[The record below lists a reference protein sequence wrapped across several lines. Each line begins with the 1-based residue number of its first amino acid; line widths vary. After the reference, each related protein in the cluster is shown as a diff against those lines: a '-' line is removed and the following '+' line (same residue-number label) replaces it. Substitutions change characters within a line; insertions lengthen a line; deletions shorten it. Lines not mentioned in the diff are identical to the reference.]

1 MKTKTILNKLNY
13 SVVEEK
19 IQQEVYHQIDST
31 IITKIKKVNIPEDN
45 IMQILQQTK
54 KKGIQTIK
62 ITKAFSAYSKQIKK
76 NYTSKIIGP
85 MELTFYN
92 NIESLGKNL
101 TKKNPKI
108 NSIWFIKIKNFSVE
122 MPKENYALWHY
133 NHEIQKTILRNET
146 LISLYLI
153 PLAQFINYSY
163 IKNEKN
169 E

>member
-13 SVVEEK
+13 SIVEEK
-19 IQQEVYHQIDST
+19 IQQEIYHQIDST
-31 IITKIKKVNIPEDN
+31 IITKIKKASIPEDD
-45 IMQILQQTK
+45 IMQIMQQPNK
-54 KKGIQTIK
+54 KEIQTIK
-62 ITKAFSAYSKQIKK
+62 ITKALSAYSKQIKK

-92 NIESLGKNL
+92 NVELLGKNL
-101 TKKNPKI
+101 NKKNTKI

-122 MPKENYALWHY
+122 MPKENYALWQY
-133 NHEIQKTILRNET
+133 NHDIQKTILRNEV

-163 IKNEKN
+163 IKNEKI
-169 E
+169 

>member
-13 SVVEEK
+13 SIVEEK
-19 IQQEVYHQIDST
+19 IQQENYHKINSI
-31 IITKIKKVNIPEDN
+31 IITKIKKVNIPEDD

-54 KKGIQTIK
+54 KKDIQTIK
-62 ITKAFSAYSKQIKK
+62 ITKALSAYSKQIKK

-108 NSIWFIKIKNFSVE
+108 NSI
-122 MPKENYALWHY
+122 
-133 NHEIQKTILRNET
+133 
-146 LISLYLI
+146 
-153 PLAQFINYSY
+153 
-163 IKNEKN
+163 
-169 E
+169 

>member
-13 SVVEEK
+13 SIVEEK
-19 IQQEVYHQIDST
+19 IQQEIYHKIDST
-31 IITKIKKVNIPEDN
+31 INTKIKKTSIPEDD
-45 IMQILQQTK
+45 IMQIMQQTNK
-54 KKGIQTIK
+54 KEIQTIK
-62 ITKAFSAYSKQIKK
+62 ITKALSTYSKQIKK

-92 NIESLGKNL
+92 NIELLGKNL
-101 TKKNPKI
+101 NKKNTKT

-122 MPKENYALWHY
+122 MPKENYALWQY

-153 PLAQFINYSY
+153 PLAQFINHSY
-163 IKNEKN
+163 IKNEKL
-169 E
+169 

>member
-13 SVVEEK
+13 SIVEEK
-19 IQQEVYHQIDST
+19 IQQEIYHKIDST
-31 IITKIKKVNIPEDN
+31 INTKIKKTSIPEDD
-45 IMQILQQTK
+45 IMQIMQQTNK
-54 KKGIQTIK
+54 KEIQTIK
-62 ITKAFSAYSKQIKK
+62 ITKALSTYSKQIKK

-92 NIESLGKNL
+92 NVELLGKNL
-101 TKKNPKI
+101 NKKNTKT

-122 MPKENYALWHY
+122 MPKENYALWQY

-153 PLAQFINYSY
+153 PLAQFINHSY
-163 IKNEKN
+163 IKNEKL
-169 E
+169 

>member
-13 SVVEEK
+13 SIVEEK
-19 IQQEVYHQIDST
+19 IQQEIYHKIDST
-31 IITKIKKVNIPEDN
+31 INTKIKKTSIPEDD
-45 IMQILQQTK
+45 IMQIMQQTNK
-54 KKGIQTIK
+54 KEIQTIK
-62 ITKAFSAYSKQIKK
+62 ITKALSTYSKQIKK

-92 NIESLGKNL
+92 NIELLGKNL
-101 TKKNPKI
+101 NKRNTKT

-122 MPKENYALWHY
+122 MPKENYALWQY

-153 PLAQFINYSY
+153 PLAQFINHSY
-163 IKNEKN
+163 IKNEKL
-169 E
+169 